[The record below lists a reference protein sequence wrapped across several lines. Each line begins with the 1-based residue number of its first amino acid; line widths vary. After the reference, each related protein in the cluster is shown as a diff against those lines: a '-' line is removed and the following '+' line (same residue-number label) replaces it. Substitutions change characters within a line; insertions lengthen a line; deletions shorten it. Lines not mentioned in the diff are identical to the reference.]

1 MPVCYVIAS
10 GPSLEGFDFDRLPE
24 GYRIGANKS
33 AWLANCDALV
43 TLDGRFWRGHQ
54 REIAAF
60 QGPKYV
66 TELVVENQ
74 PTHGAHIAK
83 RARFAGMT
91 ETLDEMT
98 GSNSGFAALNIAYLL
113 GYGEIAMLGFD
124 FKWSKAKSHFHNGYP
139 WQSRNTH
146 SQLGRWAR
154 EFDHTVAQFKAK
166 NVNVI
171 NFVGPEGSN
180 VTAFPT
186 RPLGDL
192 I

>member
-1 MPVCYVIAS
+1 MSICYVIAS
-10 GPSLEGFDFDRLPE
+10 GPSLQGFDFDKLPD

-33 AWLANCDALV
+33 AWIANCDALV
-43 TLDGRFWRGHQ
+43 TIDGRFWRGHQ
-54 REIAAF
+54 REIADF
-60 QGPKYV
+60 TGPKYV

-74 PTHGAHIAK
+74 PTHGAHISK
-83 RARFAGMT
+83 RGRFNGLS
-91 ETLDEMT
+91 ESLEHLT
-98 GSNSGFAALNIAYLL
+98 GTNSGFAALNIAYLL
-113 GYGEIAMLGFD
+113 GYTEIAMLGFD
-124 FKWSKAKSHFHNGYP
+124 FKWSDGKSHFHNGYP

-154 EFDHTVAQFKAK
+154 EFNHTVDQFAAK

-171 NFVGPEGSN
+171 NFVGPQGSN

-186 RPLGDL
+186 RPLEEL